1 MLGEIVQQIIEE
13 GGLSEFVQSQPAL
26 QSIILTSGSSWKPQM
41 DMLDNDSEICIYLS
55 IPGVKNS
62 SIDIDILNNRMMI
75 SGERDCPYT
84 QSDYQVKRSEISYGR
99 FQRVITLPIGVTN
112 QGSVSTSIKDGV
124 LLVKIDK
131 RVEQQNRFSVRVP
144 DGGELSSRV
153 NSTESENNN

>member
-13 GGLSEFVQSQPAL
+13 GGLSDFVQSQPAL
-26 QSIILTSGSSWKPQM
+26 QSIILTSGSCKPQM
-41 DMLDNDSEICIYLS
+41 DMLDNDNEICIYLS

-75 SGERDCPYT
+75 SGERETPYN

-112 QGSVSTSIKDGV
+112 QSSVSTSIKDGV
-124 LLVKIDK
+124 LLVKVDK
-131 RVEQQNRFSVRVP
+131 RVEQQNRFSVRVN
-144 DGGELSSRV
+144 SS
-153 NSTESENNN
+153 EGENNN

>member
-26 QSIILTSGSSWKPQM
+26 QSIILTSGSSWKPMM
-41 DMLDNDSEICIYLS
+41 DMLDNDNEICIYLS

-75 SGERDCPYT
+75 SGERECPYT

-112 QGSVSTSIKDGV
+112 QGSVSTNIKDGV

-144 DGGELSSRV
+144 LNSS
-153 NSTESENNN
+153 ESENNN